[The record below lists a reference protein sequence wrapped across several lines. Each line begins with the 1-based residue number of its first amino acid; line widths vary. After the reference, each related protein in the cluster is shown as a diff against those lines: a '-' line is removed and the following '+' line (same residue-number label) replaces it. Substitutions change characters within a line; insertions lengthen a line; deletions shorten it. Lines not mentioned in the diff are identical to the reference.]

1 MIRSNKGQRAEPT
14 QRLARFPWLST
25 TLIPGSRLNEQQ
37 ASVLAVLHASA
48 RDSVPL
54 QPLIRALS
62 SEYPGRYSVTLFKLS
77 SLLDQGVPWIEALEQ
92 TPDALPSDTVLALRL
107 GLQGGIVLPTFE
119 QLRHENAVALLEQE
133 PLILKSAL
141 IYWFAVSL
149 VMFYLLGLFNYF
161 IVPTLLRMM
170 EEFDLR
176 GAGYNKLKLVLS
188 YAIFPALISLGL
200 TALALVLNWS
210 ETLKNWMRRLLGRP
224 ANSQQTQS
232 ALLRMLANSIEF
244 GRPIGGTLSTLAKFH
259 HDASVRKDLLVARK
273 EIEQGSDGIAALE
286 SVGLLTPKE
295 KEALV
300 DQSAKNQAW
309 VLRSFADARISPH
322 QYRWAKW
329 QSLLHPLAIAVFGLT
344 VLGITSA
351 VLESLYGLVSAPATD
366 TNWR

>member
-1 MIRSNKGQRAEPT
+1 
-14 QRLARFPWLST
+14 
-25 TLIPGSRLNEQQ
+25 
-37 ASVLAVLHASA
+37 
-48 RDSVPL
+48 
-54 QPLIRALS
+54 
-62 SEYPGRYSVTLFKLS
+62 
-77 SLLDQGVPWIEALEQ
+77 
-92 TPDALPSDTVLALRL
+92 
-107 GLQGGIVLPTFE
+107 
-119 QLRHENAVALLEQE
+119 
-133 PLILKSAL
+133 L

-149 VMFYLLGLFNYF
+149 VMFYLLGLFNLF

-176 GAGYNKLKLVLS
+176 GAGYKKLKLVLN

-232 ALLRMLANSIEF
+232 SLLRMLANSIEF

-259 HDASVRKDLLVARK
+259 HDASVRKDLLVARN

-309 VLRSFADARISPH
+309 VLRSFADARISPI

-351 VLESLYGLVSAPATD
+351 VLESLYGLISVLATD

>member
-1 MIRSNKGQRAEPT
+1 MIRSDKGQRAELIQMPT
-14 QRLARFPWLST
+14 RYPWLST
-25 TLIPGSRLNEQQ
+25 TLVPGSRLSEQQ
-37 ASVLAVLHASA
+37 ASLLAVLHASA

-54 QPLIRALS
+54 LPLIRALS
-62 SEYPGRYSVTLFKLS
+62 SEYPGRYSATLYKLA

-119 QLRHENAVALLEQE
+119 QLRHENAVALLDPE
-133 PLILKSAL
+133 PSLLKPAL
-141 IYWFAVSL
+141 VYWFAVSL
-149 VMFYLLGLFNYF
+149 VMFYLLGLFNLF

-176 GAGYNKLKLVLS
+176 GAGYNKLKLVMS

-210 ETLKNWMRRLLGRP
+210 ETLRNWIGRLLGRP
-224 ANSQQTQS
+224 GNSEQTRG

-244 GRPIGGTLSTLAKFH
+244 GRPIGGTLSTLAMFH
-259 HDASVRKDLLVARK
+259 QDARVRKDLLVARN
-273 EIEQGSDGIAALE
+273 EIEQGSDGIGALE

-309 VLRSFADARISPH
+309 VLRSFADARISPK

-329 QSLLHPLAIAVFGLT
+329 QSLLHPLFIAVFGIT

-351 VLESLYGLVSAPATD
+351 VLESLYGLISVLATD